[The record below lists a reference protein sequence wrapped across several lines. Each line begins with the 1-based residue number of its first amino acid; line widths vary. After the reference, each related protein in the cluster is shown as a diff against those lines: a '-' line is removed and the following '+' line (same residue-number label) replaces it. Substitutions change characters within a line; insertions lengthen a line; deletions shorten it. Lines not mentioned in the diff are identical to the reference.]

1 MLRPMTSEAPPT
13 PVTSTGG
20 SLVMDMTD
28 EPEEM

>member
-1 MLRPMTSEAPPT
+1 MFRPMTSVSAAD